1 MGQTGQQQS
10 SDLLTREARRRQQRL
25 DLLGLTQL
33 TNRTMAQAVPAQSRS
48 TAQMQILQFGREK
61 AKFGNLSLDIYQ
73 TSNQSYRPKKAH
85 LDRNNF
91 SKEQLCLLDHFWVGL
106 HANPIN
112 VKKLSHVVNCLAEY
126 FATTPQG
133 GYPFFVVLNGQMPGV
148 FNSWTD
154 VLDQIQDFSEAQW
167 EGYHTLHEA
176 FAVARSRIGI
186 NYYVCPALRHYQ
198 DSSQEASTSQGPSR
212 EQTMAGLFC
221 SSCQGNEQTI
231 KRLTYTLDKHT
242 SEEMKMIE
250 ENDRLQR
257 ELSAAKREIERL
269 RAIER
274 ACISTTPIPPQIQ
287 PSQTQTQ
294 TQSQTQMAQPSQVS
308 AETQLNAAMPHL
320 LPCKR
325 PRAGISR
332 PLMAESLPESTL
344 SVEQT
349 TAQTTQPGIV
359 ICESSTA
366 QAIQTPQRTKQ
377 VLPEDIMATIN
388 AMRTE
393 DQARKEAKRAKKKQ
407 EMAEMIAMMLR
418 KSGLQPPP
426 MQTDSPR
433 SNSSTK
439 DVDLDQDT
447 DNYLAAL
454 TQMSNEAREEAASS
468 PQGHLDTN
476 PGSPMS

>member
-1 MGQTGQQQS
+1 
-10 SDLLTREARRRQQRL
+10 
-25 DLLGLTQL
+25 
-33 TNRTMAQAVPAQSRS
+33 
-48 TAQMQILQFGREK
+48 
-61 AKFGNLSLDIYQ
+61 
-73 TSNQSYRPKKAH
+73 
-85 LDRNNF
+85 
-91 SKEQLCLLDHFWVGL
+91 
-106 HANPIN
+106 
-112 VKKLSHVVNCLAEY
+112 
-126 FATTPQG
+126 
-133 GYPFFVVLNGQMPGV
+133 
-148 FNSWTD
+148 
-154 VLDQIQDFSEAQW
+154 
-167 EGYHTLHEA
+167 
-176 FAVARSRIGI
+176 
-186 NYYVCPALRHYQ
+186 
-198 DSSQEASTSQGPSR
+198 
-212 EQTMAGLFC
+212 
-221 SSCQGNEQTI
+221 
-231 KRLTYTLDKHT
+231 
-242 SEEMKMIE
+242 
-250 ENDRLQR
+250 
-257 ELSAAKREIERL
+257 
-269 RAIER
+269 
-274 ACISTTPIPPQIQ
+274 
-287 PSQTQTQ
+287 
-294 TQSQTQMAQPSQVS
+294 MAQPSQVS

-344 SVEQT
+344 SVVQT